1 MLSSVLNS
9 ERAILVNIAIIRTFV
24 RLRQMLATHEELAR
38 QLEDLR
44 WRQEEQGQKIQAVF
58 ETIQNLIEAPADEPK
73 RRIGFPTSQHTTTA
87 EGM

>member
-1 MLSSVLNS
+1 
-9 ERAILVNIAIIRTFV
+9 
-24 RLRQMLATHEELAR
+24 
-38 QLEDLR
+38 LEDLR